1 MIKTLKTLLAFTFLA
16 LLLSCESQQPK
27 EAFSD
32 KSDAYKTQ
40 DIAEKSST
48 GKSQQANRKLIKTGE
63 LRFETSN
70 AKLARQKI
78 SDLTQKYK
86 GYMGEDNV
94 TGFDDRIE
102 YELEVRIPAESF
114 DAFINELTSGL
125 KHIEHQDISISDVTS
140 LYIDLEARLKSKQQ
154 LEARYLKLLEKA
166 NKVEDMLKIEAEVE
180 KVRSDIESMQ
190 ARLKQMSKNVAY
202 SRLHISFYEIKGQT
216 NAVGRKAAQA
226 FFEGWNLLLKVLVG
240 LLNIWP
246 FLIIIGLVLYFI
258 ISYDKKIKRKSEKE
272 DKQE

>member
-1 MIKTLKTLLAFTFLA
+1 MIKTYKTLLAFTFLA
-16 LLLSCESQQPK
+16 LLFSCESQQPK

-32 KSDAYKTQ
+32 TSGAYKTE
-40 DIAEKSST
+40 DISEESST
-48 GKSQQANRKLIKTGE
+48 EPHQVNRKLIKTGE

-78 SDLTQKYK
+78 ADLTQKYK

-114 DAFINELTSGL
+114 DTFINELTSGL
-125 KHIEHQDISISDVTS
+125 RHIGHQDISISDVTS
-140 LYIDLEARLKSKQQ
+140 QYIDFEARLKSKQQ
-154 LEARYLKLLEKA
+154 LEARYLKLLDKA
-166 NKVEDMLKIEAEVE
+166 NKVEDMLKIEAEIE

-190 ARLKQMSKNVAY
+190 ARLKQMTKNVAY
-202 SRLHISFYEIKGQT
+202 SRLHINFYEIKGQT
-216 NAVGRKAAQA
+216 NAVGRKAVQA
-226 FFEGWNLLLKVLVG
+226 FVEGWNMLLKVLVG

-258 ISYDKKIKRKSEKE
+258 IRYDKKIKQKSEKE

>member
-1 MIKTLKTLLAFTFLA
+1 MIKSLKTLLAFTFLT

-70 AKLARQKI
+70 AKLARQNI
-78 SDLTQKYK
+78 SDLTQKHK

-140 LYIDLEARLKSKQQ
+140 RYIDLEARLKSKQQ
-154 LEARYLKLLEKA
+154 LEARYLKLLDKA
-166 NKVEDMLKIEAEVE
+166 NKVEDMLKIEAEIE

-202 SRLHISFYEIKGQT
+202 SKLQISFYEIKGQT
-216 NAVGRKAAQA
+216 NAIGRKAVQA
-226 FFEGWNLLLKVLVG
+226 FVEGWNLLLKVLVG

-258 ISYDKKIKRKSEKE
+258 IRYDKKIKHKAEKE